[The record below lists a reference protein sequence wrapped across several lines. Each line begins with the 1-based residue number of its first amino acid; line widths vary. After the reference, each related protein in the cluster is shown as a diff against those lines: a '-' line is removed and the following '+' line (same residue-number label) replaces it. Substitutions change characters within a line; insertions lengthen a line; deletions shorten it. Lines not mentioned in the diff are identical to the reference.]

1 MIRLKALIF
10 EGVESYITSDDEW
23 NYSKIESTKNAAD
36 IAALIKYANG
46 YFNDDEALA
55 EAAFIAMTK
64 SNIYD
69 AVKAALGRDP
79 YTYVKTFMSTYN
91 MYHKQTIDAS
101 YKKIQANKTQAN
113 KKQTATSTT
122 TSTGLSYGNP
132 ITDAFKNF
140 IKKWENSKTY
150 PPGGWKPDKQRWF
163 PHKSPEGGN
172 PTIAFGHKLTDREVA
187 SGRFKNGLTDEEAL
201 RLFEK
206 DLRSAER
213 TAKDLVP
220 NYEKLPISTKQALI
234 NACYRGELG
243 TEKSPK
249 TLKLMRA
256 GKWKKASVEYLDHE
270 EYKDGGDNIR
280 SRMQWNSKQFA
291 KTPEGL

>member
-1 MIRLKALIF
+1 MIRLKTLIL
-10 EGVESYITSDDEW
+10 EGIDSYIMSDGDW
-23 NYSKIESTKNAAD
+23 NYSKIESTKNAVD
-36 IAALIKYANG
+36 LAALIKYSYG
-46 YFNDDEALA
+46 YFNDDESLA

-79 YTYVKTFMSTYN
+79 YHYVQSFMSTN
-91 MYHKQTIDAS
+91 VVYHKQTIDAS
-101 YKKIQANKTQAN
+101 YKKIQANK
-113 KKQTATSTT
+113 KQTVTSTT
-122 TSTGLSYGNP
+122 TSAELSYGNP

-206 DLRSAER
+206 DLRGAEQ
-213 TAKDLVP
+213 TARSLIP
-220 NYEKLPISTKQALI
+220 NYEKLPISTKQGLI
-234 NACYRGELG
+234 NSCYRGELG
-243 TEKSPK
+243 SKKSPK

-256 GKWKKASVEYLDHE
+256 GKWKKAAVEYLDHE

-280 SRMQWNSKQFA
+280 SRMQWNSRQFA